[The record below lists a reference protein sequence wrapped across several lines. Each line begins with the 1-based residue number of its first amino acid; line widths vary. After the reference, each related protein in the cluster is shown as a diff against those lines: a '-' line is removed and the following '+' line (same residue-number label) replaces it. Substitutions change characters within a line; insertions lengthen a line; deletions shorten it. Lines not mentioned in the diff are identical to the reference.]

1 MTNEETLHDDYAT
14 PEEKEIALKLIHLE
28 SQAHEGALFEDWMR
42 HGAGLKFAKYLES
55 EITLAKNSWLAAEDR
70 QAAENIRIQ
79 AQVYAKIKSWIF
91 SQIQTGK
98 VAGTEIKKF
107 SEEGEKLNGLVRLPQ
122 RPS

>member
-1 MTNEETLHDDYAT
+1 MSYEDILRDEYSTQDD
-14 PEEKEIALKLIHLE
+14 KEIAAKLMALE

-42 HGAGLKFAKYLES
+42 HGAGQKFAKYLES
-55 EITLAKNSWLAAEDR
+55 QITLAKNDWLSAEDR

-79 AQVYAKIKSWIF
+79 AQVYAKIKAWIY

-107 SEEGEKLNGLVRLPQ
+107 SDEGTRLNGLIRLPQ
-122 RPS
+122 